1 MTDLTGKVALV
12 TGGGRNVGAA
22 ISRTLVDRGAHVLI
36 NYFHAHEA
44 AVALRDELRKAGGKV
59 DLLRASVA
67 RPEQVERMFAEIQA
81 GYGGIDILINNA
93 ADGALVAVAD
103 VTDAHLDRAIDTNL
117 KGALRCSRAAAPLMA
132 ARGGGAIVMVSA
144 LGGSS
149 LVMANYLAAAPAK
162 AAVETLARYLAVEY
176 APLNI
181 RVNTASAAML
191 RSEVAGKFPDA
202 AAMQRA
208 IEDATPS
215 GRLGEPA
222 ELAKVVA
229 FLASDEASWVNGQ
242 VVLADGGLSLGA
254 TLLSPASAVR
264 TGPSVEAVTAA
275 PAAPA
280 AVANAAVEVAGLAV
294 DEAAETDSC
303 EIAVVGMGLAV
314 AGANTPEEFWNLRM
328 TGAELFVPVPEDRW
342 ERGQFHSSNAA
353 DEDKSYQDTCVFIT
367 DFVPQAGSE
376 DAVMA
381 EGTDRE
387 FTTAWLRHSLVQA
400 MDGVRTAAEDNF
412 SFTIGYTPDGSQHL
426 EEAGVLLGAER
437 LVRSVLS
444 ELDLPEAEQE
454 QLVDDVRAALSERY
468 WRGSTEPSRFM
479 PHQVGQIVMQQVLPD
494 DTELQ
499 MVDTACSSS
508 LYAIDIGMKGLLT
521 GKHDVAVCGGAFALA
536 PRGTVLFSKLQGLS
550 KRGTVTS
557 LDKGAD
563 GVIFADGAAVVVLK
577 RLDRARRDGDQV
589 LGVLKAF
596 GSSSDGKG
604 KAVYAPNSAGQHLAV
619 ERALSG
625 QNFEAGA
632 VDWVN
637 AHATG
642 TPAGDQAEF
651 ATLRR
656 HYGRD
661 EKTFVTSNKSLIGH
675 TGWAAGV
682 VSLIE
687 SLLGLRHE
695 LIPDQPRFV
704 EAPAE
709 FNMAET
715 ELEIPTE
722 CQPWPIRDERQ
733 RLAAISGFGF
743 GGTNAHLLV
752 SEPGPGLVPRPVAA
766 PAQQSR
772 VAIVGWSA
780 HLPGLDTAA
789 DVSRWVRGEVEPAA
803 GFGNH
808 YPAPPFKRVKLPP
821 STVRTID
828 RCQLM
833 ILECAHKMRDQMP
846 EFWAANAARTG
857 VVVGHM
863 GPTRAA
869 MLYAYRCYLDDIE
882 STLAVK
888 PSVAGSESF
897 AKLTEALRQR
907 VRGLIP
913 PSSEDAFPG
922 MMPNIISARVANYFD
937 LKGPNMT
944 VDSGVASTLSA
955 IETAS
960 RYVRSGEVDLALV
973 GGINGNSLPE
983 YADLLADLR
992 GVDAPDLAEGAFLFA
1007 LTSEE
1012 TAASAGLPV
1021 LGYVDEFEATSETA
1035 VGDDTVDCGA
1045 LAPERARY
1053 LGAAGGVGLLQ
1064 ALFGPARAVTL
1075 QCDGDR
1081 PGIVNQ
1087 LRVEVTGA
1095 LTPAQQPPTVDRY
1108 VVELAELPASEVRGA
1123 THFLPAGTALIT
1135 DAPELLVDLDL
1146 PADCVVISTEP
1157 IPAGRPGWTQLDE
1170 VTAESIAASLS
1181 AQAHLQHVRL
1191 LTDLSKSAPPDVAGQ
1206 GVSDSLLRLH
1216 DALYLALQQ
1225 RYDQL
1230 SVEGCSVIGLLL
1242 GAVDDG
1248 VPHPATGLVTGLFK
1262 TVFLELPD
1270 SVVFVLGTACRD
1282 LAESRG
1288 AVEAESR
1295 LHRPMPVVFLDGAE
1309 RKAPRL
1315 VPESVSGR
1323 HAGAIPLDGESV
1335 VVAVGGA
1342 RGITAEVL
1350 IALAGAVRP
1359 RLYLLGSNRIA
1370 DYPAEVF
1377 EGTDEAF
1384 ASSRAAFIRAGRAA
1398 DRPRAV
1404 AELNREFER
1413 RLDARAARRNI
1424 DRMTV
1429 LSGVGRVTYLAC
1441 DGRDEDS
1448 VKAVIEEVLTTE
1460 GRIDLLVNAA
1470 GRNRSARIR
1479 DKDFAEFTAIRD
1491 LKVRTYRNLK
1501 QALAGR
1507 PPRLW
1512 CNFGSLLGY
1521 FGQIG
1526 EADYAAA
1533 NDALATASTAANAR
1547 AVEGGPQEFTIGW
1560 TLWDGVGMGA
1570 GELTKAYFQRAGS
1583 YSHMPVAEGCQHFLD
1598 ELAAPIRR
1606 GSVVHLGDAERKTVE
1621 SFYPGYLEPPWSTG
1635 VSGTDGSNLEN
1646 VTGRT
1651 RRDGMVAAA
1660 VATAGSDRRPPAPFY
1675 LRREVE
1681 LTAEAGTWECAFDL
1695 DTDSY
1700 LSHHLVRGIP
1710 TLPGTFVTEM
1720 AAEAATRLAP
1730 DAEVIGLH
1738 DLTFHNFLRVRES
1751 TNTPPRRIRAEVLGR
1766 EGDVIRVGVRIS
1778 ADVVAPSGLVLVRD
1792 KLHFSTTVL
1801 LSAEFPVAPSWQPWP
1816 DGDEIPVPD
1825 PYHSA
1830 GSPVSLSGPFDCT
1843 SHTRLHPLGK
1853 RAHFVAAS
1861 LPGPLD
1867 GRFTTPVILLDAMAR
1882 TGVLSLV
1889 DDTLVP
1895 IAAPLS
1901 IRRIDLYQSAD
1912 DRSLMAEYGS
1922 LELYATPAGYGMD
1935 LDEPVNRL
1943 VAATPGGRMVAQ
1955 IKDIAAT
1962 VIGYVDAATGAQY
1975 GPDRLP
1981 DPSTAPVLA
1990 SAGYR

>member
-22 ISRTLVDRGAHVLI
+22 ISRMLVDRGAHVLI

-44 AVALRDELRKAGGKV
+44 AVALRDELRKSGGEV

-67 RPEQVERMFAEIQA
+67 RAEQVERMFAQVQTR
-81 GYGGIDILINNA
+81 YGGIDILINNA
-93 ADGALVAVAD
+93 ADGALVAVGD

-176 APLNI
+176 APLNV

-208 IEDATPS
+208 IEDATPF

-222 ELAKVVA
+222 ELAKVVV
-229 FLASDEASWVNGQ
+229 FLASDEASWVTGQ

-254 TLLSPASAVR
+254 TLLSPASAAP
-264 TGPSVEAVTAA
+264 TEPAVEANAA
-275 PAAPA
+275 G
-280 AVANAAVEVAGLAV
+280 VANAAVDIAELPVE
-294 DEAAETDSC
+294 EAAEIDSC

-314 AGANTPEEFWNLRM
+314 AGANTPEEFWKLRM

-376 DAVMA
+376 DAVRA
-381 EGTDRE
+381 AGTDRE

-400 MDGVRTAAEDNF
+400 MDGVTTTAEDNF

-437 LVRSVLS
+437 LVRSVVS
-444 ELDLPEAEQE
+444 ELDLPQGERE
-454 QLVDDVRAALSERY
+454 QLVDGVREALSERY
-468 WRGSTEPSRFM
+468 WRGRTAPSRFM
-479 PHQVGQIVMQQVLPD
+479 PHQVGQIVMQEVLPD

-550 KRGTVTS
+550 KRGTVNS
-557 LDKGAD
+557 LDKAAD

-577 RLDRARRDGDQV
+577 RLDRAHRDGDQV

-715 ELEIPTE
+715 KLEIPTE
-722 CQPWPIRDERQ
+722 CQPWPMEDGGQ

-752 SEPGPGLVPRPVAA
+752 SEPRAGVVTRPAAA
-766 PAQQSR
+766 PAQRSR

-780 HLPGLDTAA
+780 HVPGLDTAA
-789 DVSRWVRGEVEPAA
+789 DVSRWVRGEVEPAES
-803 GFGNH
+803 FGEH

-846 EFWAANAARTG
+846 EFWADNAARTG

-869 MLYAYRCYLDDIE
+869 MLYAYRCYLDDIG

-888 PSVAGSESF
+888 PAVAGSESF

-907 VRGLIP
+907 VRALIP

-944 VDSGVASTLSA
+944 VDSGLASTLSA

-983 YADLLADLR
+983 YADLLAELR
-992 GVDAPDLAEGAFLFA
+992 GVGAPDLAEGAFLFA

-1012 TAASAGLPV
+1012 TAARAGLPV
-1021 LGYVDEFEATSETA
+1021 LGYVDEFEATSKMA

-1087 LRVEVTGA
+1087 LRIEVTGA
-1095 LTPAQQPPTVDRY
+1095 LAPVQQSPTVDRY

-1135 DAPELLVDLDL
+1135 DAPELVVDFDL
-1146 PADCVVISTEP
+1146 PADCVVISTNP
-1157 IPAGRPGWTQLDE
+1157 IPAARPGWTQLDE
-1170 VTAESIAASLS
+1170 VTVESIAKSLS
-1181 AQAHLQHVRL
+1181 PQPKIQHVRL
-1191 LTDLSKSAPPDVAGQ
+1191 LIDLSKSAPPDVAGF

-1216 DALYLALQQ
+1216 DAAYLALQQ

-1230 SVEGCSVIGLLL
+1230 SVEGSSVIGLLL

-1262 TVFLELPD
+1262 TAYLELPD
-1270 SVVFVLGTACRD
+1270 SVVFVLGTASGD
-1282 LAESRG
+1282 FAESMR
-1288 AVEAESR
+1288 AVEGETR

-1315 VPESVSGR
+1315 VPESVSDP

-1350 IALAGAVRP
+1350 IALAEAVRP
-1359 RLYLLGSNRIA
+1359 RLYLLGSNRIS

-1424 DRMTV
+1424 DRMTF
-1429 LSGVGRVTYLAC
+1429 LSGVGRVTYLPC
-1441 DGRDEDS
+1441 DARDENS
-1448 VKAVIEEVLTTE
+1448 VKAVIDEVLTKE
-1460 GRIDLLVNAA
+1460 GGIDLLVNAA

-1479 DKDFAEFTAIRD
+1479 DKDFAEFAAIRD

-1501 QALAGR
+1501 RALAGR

-1533 NDALATASTAANAR
+1533 NDALATASVAANAR
-1547 AVEGGPQEFTIGW
+1547 AVEDGPQEFTIGW

-1606 GSVVHLGDAERKTVE
+1606 GSVVHLGLAERKTVE
-1621 SFYPGYLEPPWSTG
+1621 SFYPGYLEPDASTG
-1635 VSGTDGSNLEN
+1635 VSGTDGSNLQN
-1646 VTGRT
+1646 ITGRT
-1651 RRDGMVAAA
+1651 RRGGIVPAA
-1660 VATAGSDRRPPAPFY
+1660 VVKAGSDRQPPAPFY

-1695 DTDSY
+1695 DADSY

-1710 TLPGTFVTEM
+1710 TLPGTFITEM
-1720 AAEAATRLAP
+1720 AAEAATRLVP
-1730 DAEVIGLH
+1730 DAKVIGLQ
-1738 DLTFHNFLRVRES
+1738 DLTFHNFLRVHES
-1751 TNTPPRRIRAEVLGR
+1751 TNAPPRRIRAEVLGR

-1778 ADVVAPSGLVLVRD
+1778 ADVVAPSGPILVRD

-1801 LSAEFPVAPSWQPWP
+1801 LSAQFPIAPSWQPWG

-1843 SHTRLHPLGK
+1843 SNTRLHPLGK
-1853 RAHFVAAS
+1853 RAHFVATN
-1861 LPGPLD
+1861 LPGPLG

-1882 TGVLSLV
+1882 TGVLSLI
-1889 DDTLVP
+1889 DGTLVP

-1901 IRRIDLYQSAD
+1901 IRRIELYESAD

-1935 LDEPVNRL
+1935 VDEPVNRL

-1962 VIGYVDAATGAQY
+1962 VIGYVDAATGVQY

-1981 DPSTAPVLA
+1981 DPSASTGPALA

>member
-22 ISRTLVDRGAHVLI
+22 ISRMLVDRGAHVLI

-44 AVALRDELRKAGGKV
+44 AVALRDELRQSGGQV

-67 RPEQVERMFAEIQA
+67 RPEQVEKMFAEVA
-81 GYGGIDILINNA
+81 ARYGGIDILINNA
-93 ADGALVAVAD
+93 ADGALVAVGD
-103 VTDAHLDRAIDTNL
+103 VTDAHIDRAIDTNL

-191 RSEVAGKFPDA
+191 RSEVADKFPDA
-202 AAMQRA
+202 AAMQHA
-208 IEDATPS
+208 IENATPF

-229 FLASDEASWVNGQ
+229 FLASDEASWITGQ

-254 TLLSPASAVR
+254 TLLSPASAA
-264 TGPSVEAVTAA
+264 PIEHDVEANAVVIPNTTVASA
-275 PAAPA
+275 PVGISELPA
-280 AVANAAVEVAGLAV
+280 DAG
-294 DEAAETDSC
+294 AETDSG

-314 AGANTPEEFWNLRM
+314 AGANSPEDFWKLRM

-376 DAVMA
+376 DAVTA
-381 EGTDRE
+381 EGADRE

-400 MDGVRTAAEDNF
+400 MDGVTTTAEDHF

-437 LVRSVLS
+437 LVRSVAS
-444 ELDLPEAEQE
+444 ELELPEGEQDE
-454 QLVDDVRAALSERY
+454 LVNGVREALSERY
-468 WRGSTEPSRFM
+468 WRGRAAPSRFM
-479 PHQVGQIVMQQVLPD
+479 PHQVGQIVMQEVLPD

-508 LYAIDIGMKGLLT
+508 LYAVDIGMKGLLT

-550 KRGTVTS
+550 KSGTVHS
-557 LDKGAD
+557 LDKAAD

-577 RLDRARRDGDQV
+577 RLDRARRDGDRV

-619 ERALSG
+619 ERALEG
-625 QNFEAGA
+625 QDFDAGA

-661 EKTFVTSNKSLIGH
+661 EKTLVTSNKSLIGH

-687 SLLGLRHE
+687 SLLGLQQE
-695 LIPDQPRFV
+695 LIPDQPRFI
-704 EAPAE
+704 EAPAD
-709 FNMAET
+709 FNMGET
-715 ELEIPTE
+715 KLEIPTE
-722 CQPWPIRDERQ
+722 CQPWPVEDGRQ

-752 SEPGPGLVPRPVAA
+752 GEAQASVVTRPAA
-766 PAQQSR
+766 ARAQQSR

-780 HLPGLDTAA
+780 HIPGLDTAA
-789 DVSRWVRGEVEPAA
+789 DVSRWVRGEGEPA
-803 GFGNH
+803 GSFGEH

-821 STVRTID
+821 ATVRTID

-846 EFWAANAARTG
+846 EFWADNAARTG

-888 PSVAGSESF
+888 PTVGGSESF
-897 AKLTEALRQR
+897 AKLTEVLRQR
-907 VRGLIP
+907 VRALIP
-913 PSSEDAFPG
+913 ASTEDAFPG

-944 VDSGVASTLSA
+944 IDSGLASTLSA

-960 RYVRSGEVDLALV
+960 RYVRSGELDLALV

-983 YADLLADLR
+983 YADLLAELR
-992 GVDAPDLAEGAFLFA
+992 GVGAPHLAEGAFLFA
-1007 LTSEE
+1007 LASEE
-1012 TAASAGLPV
+1012 TAERAGLPV
-1021 LGYVDEFEATSETA
+1021 LGYVDELKVTSKTA
-1035 VGDDTVDCGA
+1035 VGNDTVDCGA

-1087 LRVEVTGA
+1087 LRIEVTGA
-1095 LTPAQQPPTVDRY
+1095 LAPVQQSRMVDRY

-1123 THFLPAGTALIT
+1123 THFLPTGTALIT
-1135 DAPELLVDLDL
+1135 DAPGLLVDLDL
-1146 PADCVVISTEP
+1146 PADCLVISTTP
-1157 IPAGRPGWTQLDE
+1157 IPAARPGWTQLDE
-1170 VTAESIAASLS
+1170 VSVESIAESLA
-1181 AQAHLQHVRL
+1181 AQPKIQHLRL
-1191 LTDLSKSAPPDVAGQ
+1191 LTDLSKSVPPDIAGL
-1206 GVSDSLLRLH
+1206 GVPDSLLRLH
-1216 DALYLALQQ
+1216 DAVYLALQQ

-1230 SVEGCSVIGLLL
+1230 SVEGSSVIGLLL
-1242 GAVDDG
+1242 GALDDG
-1248 VPHPATGLVTGLFK
+1248 VPHPATGLMMGLFK
-1262 TVFLELPD
+1262 TAYLELPD
-1270 SVVFVLGTACRD
+1270 SVVFVLGTASGDFAKAR
-1282 LAESRG
+1282 R
-1288 AVEAESR
+1288 AVEGETR

-1309 RKAPRL
+1309 RKTPRL
-1315 VPESVSGR
+1315 VPESVAGP
-1323 HAGAIPLDGESV
+1323 HAGAMPLDGESI

-1350 IALAGAVRP
+1350 IALAEAVRP
-1359 RLYLLGSNRIA
+1359 TLYLLGSNRID

-1377 EGTDEAF
+1377 EGSDEAF
-1384 ASSRAAFIRAGRAA
+1384 ASSRADFIRAGRAA
-1398 DRPRAV
+1398 DRRHAV
-1404 AELNREFER
+1404 AALNREFER
-1413 RLDARAARRNI
+1413 RIDARAARRNI
-1424 DRMTV
+1424 DRMTA

-1441 DGRDEDS
+1441 DARDESS
-1448 VKAVIEEVLTTE
+1448 VKAVIDEVLAKE
-1460 GRIDLLVNAA
+1460 GKIDLLVNAA

-1501 QALAGR
+1501 RALAGR

-1533 NDALATASTAANAR
+1533 NDALASASTAANAR
-1547 AVEGGPQEFTIGW
+1547 AVEAGAQEFTIGW

-1598 ELAAPIRR
+1598 ELAAPSRR
-1606 GSVVHLGDAERKTVE
+1606 GLVVHLGLAERKTVE
-1621 SFYPGYLEPPWSTG
+1621 SFYPGYLDPDRSTG
-1635 VSGTDGSNLEN
+1635 DSGTDGS
-1646 VTGRT
+1646 
-1651 RRDGMVAAA
+1651 
-1660 VATAGSDRRPPAPFY
+1660 DRPQLAPFY

-1700 LSHHLVRGIP
+1700 LSHHLVRDIP

-1720 AAEAATRLAP
+1720 AAEAATRLVP
-1730 DAEVIGLH
+1730 DAKVIGLQ
-1738 DLTFHNFLRVRES
+1738 DLIFHNFLRVHEH
-1751 TNTPPRRIRAEVLGR
+1751 TNAPPRRIRAEVLGR
-1766 EGDVIRVGVRIS
+1766 EGDVIRVAVRIS
-1778 ADVVAPSGLVLVRD
+1778 ADVVAPSGPILVRD

-1801 LSAEFPVAPSWQPWP
+1801 LSALFPIAPSWQPWQ

-1843 SHTRLHPLGK
+1843 SNTRLHPLGK
-1853 RAHFVAAS
+1853 RAYFVAAN
-1861 LPGPLD
+1861 LPGPLA
-1867 GRFTTPVILLDAMAR
+1867 GRFTTPVVLLDAMAR

-1889 DDTLVP
+1889 DRTLVP

-1901 IRRIDLYQSAD
+1901 IRRIELYESAD
-1912 DRSLMAEYGS
+1912 DRSLMAKYGS
-1922 LELYATPAGYGMD
+1922 LEIYATPAGYGMD
-1935 LDEPVNRL
+1935 VEEPVNRL
-1943 VAATPGGRMVAQ
+1943 VAATPGGRVVAQ

-1962 VIGYVDAATGAQY
+1962 VIGYVDAVTGAQY
-1975 GPDRLP
+1975 GPDRVPNPSPLP
-1981 DPSTAPVLA
+1981 GPALA